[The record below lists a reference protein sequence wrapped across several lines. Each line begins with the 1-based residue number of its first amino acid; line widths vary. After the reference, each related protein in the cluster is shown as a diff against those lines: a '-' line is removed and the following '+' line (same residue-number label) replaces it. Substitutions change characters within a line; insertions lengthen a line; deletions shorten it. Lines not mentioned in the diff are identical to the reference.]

1 MKISVCVCSCQ
12 NTPIITTISKTIS
25 AAAMRKRFNA
35 PLAALPGLIFRKM
48 ADNKAGGLLR
58 CCTLH
63 TREEKT
69 IDANFYALLMRGK
82 ISVQSN
88 GNTKTLYKK
97 PQNIPQTL
105 LKINFL
111 S

>member
-1 MKISVCVCSCQ
+1 MKISVCVCSCR

-25 AAAMRKRFNA
+25 AAMRKRFNA
-35 PLAALPGLIFRKM
+35 PLAALPGLIFREM

-69 IDANFYALLMRGK
+69 IDANFYALLMREK
-82 ISVQSN
+82 YQCNRLVVPKLCTVVSYSN
-88 GNTKTLYKK
+88 ERFSFK
-97 PQNIPQTL
+97 
-105 LKINFL
+105 
-111 S
+111 

>member
-1 MKISVCVCSCQ
+1 MKISVCVCSCR

-25 AAAMRKRFNA
+25 AAMRKRFNA
-35 PLAALPGLIFRKM
+35 PLAALPGLIFREM

-82 ISVQSN
+82 ISVQPN
-88 GNTKTLYKK
+88 GNTKTLYRKSHK
-97 PQNIPQTL
+97 TS
-105 LKINFL
+105 LKL
-111 S
+111 C